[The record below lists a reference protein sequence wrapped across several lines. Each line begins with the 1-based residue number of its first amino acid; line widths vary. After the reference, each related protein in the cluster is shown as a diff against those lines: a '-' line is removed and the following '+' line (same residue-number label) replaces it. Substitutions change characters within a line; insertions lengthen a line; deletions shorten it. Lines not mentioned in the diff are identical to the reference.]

1 MAVVYRHQVR
11 YHEVDQ
17 QGFLFNAH
25 VLAIADVGL
34 TELFRTLGWR
44 YDELVAAGTDP
55 SLAKTEITFHQPAR
69 FDDVLDVDVTPAH
82 VGRSSFTLRFALH
95 RGVDPIATVA
105 TVYVNVDPTTA
116 TSRPLPGEVAAR
128 LRAALPTS

>member
-25 VLAIADVGL
+25 VLTIADVSL

-44 YDELVAAGTDP
+44 YDEVVAGGTDP
-55 SLAKTEITFHQPAR
+55 SLVKTEITFHRPAR
-69 FDDVLDVDVTPAH
+69 FDDVLDVDVTPTH
-82 VGRSSFTLRFALH
+82 VGRSSFTLRFQMLC
-95 RGVDPIATVA
+95 GTDPIATID

-116 TSRPLPGEVAAR
+116 TSRPLPVDVAAL
-128 LRAALPTS
+128 LRAALPAS